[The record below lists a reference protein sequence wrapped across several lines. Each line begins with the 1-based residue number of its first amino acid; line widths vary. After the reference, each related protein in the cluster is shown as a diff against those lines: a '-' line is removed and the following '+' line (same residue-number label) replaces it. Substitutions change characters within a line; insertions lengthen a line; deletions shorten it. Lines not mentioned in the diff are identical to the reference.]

1 MGGFGLK
8 GRRVALLNQSLY
20 SLSAVANVL
29 YMLYTEDKEAHVD
42 TILYTVI
49 SVRTAESPNV

>member
-42 TILYTVI
+42 TIPYTQCKNSRI
-49 SVRTAESPNV
+49 R